1 MFMIIKVQY
10 DKTVRAPC
18 PRSADR
24 RRYLVCTTPQDLAI
38 I

>member
-1 MFMIIKVQY
+1 MFTIIKVQY
-10 DKTVRAPC
+10 DKIVRAPC

-24 RRYLVCTTPQDLAI
+24 RQNLVYTTPQDLAI